1 MKKIVLG
8 LGLGIFFII
17 LPTISYAFLPLLIAG
32 ADYAGAAA
40 LRTAIS
46 RGAAQLAVSAAERQ
60 VLENA
65 TKTALNQ
72 SVKRLVAMS
81 PNPTKFQL
89 ATGAITWAGLGS
101 ALLDLGDEIFG
112 VDQSAGVSSGDSA
125 DNGRKFYVGAGS
137 GGTKPYFSGDYP
149 ESLIYS
155 AYRYQ
160 SSNGLLPCN
169 SASGCSYSASFTI
182 LSSSTGSSG
191 STSYQIQYQNSYLTS
206 SGSTATVNRTAN
218 YTVLS
223 NANFDASITPQSADI
238 TVEQEETA
246 KNTPLNPQRLADVAN
261 ALLLDAAS
269 QSDYAGIPVS
279 SSNPLVTAS
288 DFTAALTAIGR
299 TEPTNA
305 EWTTP
310 WEDLETT
317 SDTDTDTG
325 TDTGTGG
332 GTDSGSGSE
341 TATEPTLDSPPDGKT
356 ILSPLLNIF
365 PADWGNFSV
374 GSRDAVCPVGEFE
387 IWDKNFVI
395 DSHCGLIEQNRELI
409 KIIFLIVW
417 AFSAFRRVMSA

>member
-8 LGLGIFFII
+8 LGIFLII

-32 ADYAGAAA
+32 ADFAGAAA

-81 PNPTKFQL
+81 PNPTRFQL

-160 SSNGLLPCN
+160 SS
-169 SASGCSYSASFTI
+169 
-182 LSSSTGSSG
+182 
-191 STSYQIQYQNSYLTS
+191 
-206 SGSTATVNRTAN
+206 
-218 YTVLS
+218 
-223 NANFDASITPQSADI
+223 
-238 TVEQEETA
+238 
-246 KNTPLNPQRLADVAN
+246 
-261 ALLLDAAS
+261 
-269 QSDYAGIPVS
+269 
-279 SSNPLVTAS
+279 
-288 DFTAALTAIGR
+288 
-299 TEPTNA
+299 
-305 EWTTP
+305 
-310 WEDLETT
+310 
-317 SDTDTDTG
+317 
-325 TDTGTGG
+325 
-332 GTDSGSGSE
+332 
-341 TATEPTLDSPPDGKT
+341 
-356 ILSPLLNIF
+356 
-365 PADWGNFSV
+365 
-374 GSRDAVCPVGEFE
+374 
-387 IWDKNFVI
+387 
-395 DSHCGLIEQNRELI
+395 
-409 KIIFLIVW
+409 
-417 AFSAFRRVMSA
+417 

>member
-8 LGLGIFFII
+8 LAVFFIF

-32 ADYAGAAA
+32 ADFAGAAA

-81 PNPTKFQL
+81 PNPTRFQL

-149 ESLIYS
+149 ENLIYS

-169 SASGCSYSASFTI
+169 SAGGCSYSASFSI

-191 STSYQIQYQNSYLTS
+191 STTYQIQYQNSYSTI
-206 SGSTATVNRTAN
+206 SGSIVTVDRTAS
-218 YTVLS
+218 YTVLP
-223 NANFDASITPQSADI
+223 NASFDSSITPQSADI
-238 TVEQEETA
+238 TAEQEETA

-279 SSNPLVTAS
+279 SANPLVTAN
-288 DFTAALTAIGR
+288 DFSEALSAVGR
-299 TEPTNA
+299 TQPTNA

-310 WEDLETT
+310 WEDLATT
-317 SDTDTDTG
+317 SDTDTG
-325 TDTGTGG
+325 TDTGG

>member
-1 MKKIVLG
+1 
-8 LGLGIFFII
+8 
-17 LPTISYAFLPLLIAG
+17 
-32 ADYAGAAA
+32 
-40 LRTAIS
+40 
-46 RGAAQLAVSAAERQ
+46 
-60 VLENA
+60 
-65 TKTALNQ
+65 
-72 SVKRLVAMS
+72 MS

-169 SASGCSYSASFTI
+169 SAGGCSYSASFSV

-206 SGSTATVNRTAN
+206 SGSTVTVDRTAS
-218 YTVLS
+218 YTVLP
-223 NANFDASITPQSADI
+223 NASYDSAIPPQSSDI
-238 TVEQEETA
+238 TAEQEETA

-279 SSNPLVTAS
+279 SANPLVTAS
-288 DFTAALTAIGR
+288 DFTAALTAVGR

-317 SDTDTDTG
+317 SDTDTG

-374 GSRDAVCPVGEFE
+374 GSRDAACPVGEFE
-387 IWDKNFVI
+387 IWDKTFVI

>member
-81 PNPTKFQL
+81 PNPTKFQI

-112 VDQSAGVSSGDSA
+112 VDQSAGVSSGGSA

-169 SASGCSYSASFTI
+169 SASGCTYSAGFSV

-191 STSYQIQYQNSYLTS
+191 STTYQIQYQNSYSTS
-206 SGSTATVNRTAN
+206 SGSTVTVDRTAS
-218 YTVLS
+218 YTVLP
-223 NANFDASITPQSADI
+223 NASYDSSITPQSADI
-238 TVEQEETA
+238 TAEQEETA

-279 SSNPLVTAS
+279 SSNPLVTAQ
-288 DFTAALTAIGR
+288 DFTDALTAVGR

-317 SDTDTDTG
+317 SDTDTG
-325 TDTGTGG
+325 TDTGG

-374 GSRDAVCPVGEFE
+374 GSRDAACPVAEFE

>member
-8 LGLGIFFII
+8 LGIFLII

-32 ADYAGAAA
+32 ADFAGAAA

-72 SVKRLVAMS
+72 SVKRLIAMS

-89 ATGAITWAGLGS
+89 ATGAVTWAGLGS

-112 VDQSAGVSSGDSA
+112 ADQSAGVSSGYSA

-137 GGTKPYFSGDYP
+137 GGTRPYFSGDYP
-149 ESLIYS
+149 ENLIYS

-160 SSNGLLPCN
+160 SSNGHLPCN
-169 SASGCSYSASFTI
+169 SAGGCSYSASFSV
-182 LSSSTGSSG
+182 LSSSAGSSG
-191 STSYQIQYQNSYLTS
+191 STTYQIQYQNSYSTS
-206 SGSTATVNRTAN
+206 SGSTVTVDRTAS
-218 YTVLS
+218 YTVLP
-223 NANFDASITPQSADI
+223 NASYDSSITPQSADI
-238 TVEQEETA
+238 TAEQEETA

-269 QSDYAGIPVS
+269 QSDYAGIPIS
-279 SSNPLVTAS
+279 SSNPLVTAQ
-288 DFTAALTAIGR
+288 DFTDALTAVGR

-317 SDTDTDTG
+317 TDTG

-356 ILSPLLNIF
+356 ILSPLVNLF

>member
-8 LGLGIFFII
+8 LGLGLFFII

-72 SVKRLVAMS
+72 SVKRLIAMS

-137 GGTKPYFSGDYP
+137 GGTRPYFSGDYP
-149 ESLIYS
+149 ESLFYS

-169 SASGCSYSASFTI
+169 SASGCTYSAGFSV

-191 STSYQIQYQNSYLTS
+191 STTYQIQYQNSYSTS
-206 SGSTATVNRTAN
+206 SGSTVTVDRTAS
-218 YTVLS
+218 YTVLP
-223 NANFDASITPQSADI
+223 NASYDSSITPQSADI
-238 TVEQEETA
+238 TAEQEETA

-279 SSNPLVTAS
+279 SSNPLVTAQ
-288 DFTAALTAIGR
+288 DFTDALTAVGR

-317 SDTDTDTG
+317 SDTDTG
-325 TDTGTGG
+325 TDTGG

>member
-8 LGLGIFFII
+8 LGIFLII
-17 LPTISYAFLPLLIAG
+17 LPTISYAILPLLIAG
-32 ADYAGAAA
+32 ADFAGAAA

-81 PNPTKFQL
+81 PNPTRFQL

-169 SASGCSYSASFTI
+169 SASGCTYSAGFSV

-191 STSYQIQYQNSYLTS
+191 STTYQIQYQNSYLTS
-206 SGSTATVNRTAN
+206 SGSTVTVDRTAS
-218 YTVLS
+218 YTVLP
-223 NANFDASITPQSADI
+223 NASYDSAITPQSADI
-238 TVEQEETA
+238 TAEQEETA

-279 SSNPLVTAS
+279 SANPLVTAH
-288 DFTAALTAIGR
+288 DFTDALTAVGR
-299 TEPTNA
+299 TQPTNA

-317 SDTDTDTG
+317 TDTG

>member
-8 LGLGIFFII
+8 LAVFFIF

-32 ADYAGAAA
+32 ADFAGAAA

-46 RGAAQLAVSAAERQ
+46 RCAAQLAVSAAERQ

-81 PNPTKFQL
+81 PNPTRFQL

-160 SSNGLLPCN
+160 TSNGLLPCN
-169 SASGCSYSASFTI
+169 SASGCTYSAGFSV

-191 STSYQIQYQNSYLTS
+191 STTYQIQYQNSYSTS
-206 SGSTATVNRTAN
+206 SGSAVTVDRTAS
-218 YTVLS
+218 YTVLP
-223 NANFDASITPQSADI
+223 NASYDSSITPQSADI
-238 TVEQEETA
+238 TAEQEETA

-279 SSNPLVTAS
+279 SSNPLVTAQ
-288 DFTAALTAIGR
+288 DFTDALTAVGR
-299 TEPTNA
+299 TQPTNA

-317 SDTDTDTG
+317 TDTG
-325 TDTGTGG
+325 TDTGG

>member
-72 SVKRLVAMS
+72 SVKRLIAMS

-169 SASGCSYSASFTI
+169 SASGCTYSAGFSV

-191 STSYQIQYQNSYLTS
+191 STTYQIQYQNSYSTS
-206 SGSTATVNRTAN
+206 SGSTVTVDRTAS
-218 YTVLS
+218 YTVLP
-223 NANFDASITPQSADI
+223 NASYDSSITPQSADI
-238 TVEQEETA
+238 TAEQEETA

-279 SSNPLVTAS
+279 SSNPLVTAQ
-288 DFTAALTAIGR
+288 DFTDALTAVGR

-317 SDTDTDTG
+317 SDTDTG
-325 TDTGTGG
+325 TDTGG

>member
-8 LGLGIFFII
+8 LGIFLII

-32 ADYAGAAA
+32 ADFAGAAA

-60 VLENA
+60 ALENA

-72 SVKRLVAMS
+72 SVKRLIAMS

-169 SASGCSYSASFTI
+169 SASGCTYSAGFSV

-191 STSYQIQYQNSYLTS
+191 STTYQIQYQNSYLTS
-206 SGSTATVNRTAN
+206 SGSTVTVDRTAS
-218 YTVLS
+218 YTVLP
-223 NANFDASITPQSADI
+223 NASYDSSITPQSADI
-238 TVEQEETA
+238 TAEQEETA

-269 QSDYAGIPVS
+269 QSDYAGIPIS
-279 SSNPLVTAS
+279 SSNPLVTAQ
-288 DFTAALTAIGR
+288 DFTDALTAVGR

-317 SDTDTDTG
+317 SDTDTG
-325 TDTGTGG
+325 TDTGG

>member
-8 LGLGIFFII
+8 LGLGLFFII

-72 SVKRLVAMS
+72 SVKRLIAMS

-112 VDQSAGVSSGDSA
+112 VDQSAGVSSGGSA

-169 SASGCSYSASFTI
+169 SASGCTYSAGFSV

-191 STSYQIQYQNSYLTS
+191 STTYQIQYQNSYSTS
-206 SGSTATVNRTAN
+206 SGSTVTVDRTAS
-218 YTVLS
+218 YTVLP
-223 NANFDASITPQSADI
+223 NASYDSSITPQSADI
-238 TVEQEETA
+238 TAEQEETA

-279 SSNPLVTAS
+279 SSNPLVTAQ
-288 DFTAALTAIGR
+288 DFTDALTAVGR
-299 TEPTNA
+299 TQPTNA

-317 SDTDTDTG
+317 SDTGTG
-325 TDTGTGG
+325 TDTGG

-374 GSRDAVCPVGEFE
+374 GSRDAACPVAEFE

>member
-1 MKKIVLG
+1 
-8 LGLGIFFII
+8 
-17 LPTISYAFLPLLIAG
+17 
-32 ADYAGAAA
+32 
-40 LRTAIS
+40 
-46 RGAAQLAVSAAERQ
+46 
-60 VLENA
+60 
-65 TKTALNQ
+65 
-72 SVKRLVAMS
+72 MS

>member
-8 LGLGIFFII
+8 LGLGLFFII

-60 VLENA
+60 VMENA

-72 SVKRLVAMS
+72 SVKRLIAMS

-112 VDQSAGVSSGDSA
+112 VDQSAGVSSGGSA

-169 SASGCSYSASFTI
+169 SASGCTYSAGFSV

-191 STSYQIQYQNSYLTS
+191 STTYQIQYQNSYSTS
-206 SGSTATVNRTAN
+206 SGSTVTVDRTAS
-218 YTVLS
+218 YTVLP
-223 NANFDASITPQSADI
+223 NASYDSSITPQSADI
-238 TVEQEETA
+238 TAEQEETA

-279 SSNPLVTAS
+279 SSNPLVTAQ
-288 DFTAALTAIGR
+288 DFTDALTAVGR

-317 SDTDTDTG
+317 SDTDTG
-325 TDTGTGG
+325 TDTGG

>member
-1 MKKIVLG
+1 MKKIVLS
-8 LGLGIFFII
+8 LGIFLII

-32 ADYAGAAA
+32 ADFAGAAA

-81 PNPTKFQL
+81 PNPTRFQL

-169 SASGCSYSASFTI
+169 SASGCTYSAGFSV

-191 STSYQIQYQNSYLTS
+191 STTYQIQYQNSYLTS
-206 SGSTATVNRTAN
+206 SGSTVTVDRTAS
-218 YTVLS
+218 YTVLP
-223 NANFDASITPQSADI
+223 NASYDSAITPQSADI
-238 TVEQEETA
+238 TAEQEETA

-279 SSNPLVTAS
+279 SANPLVTAN
-288 DFTAALTAIGR
+288 DFSEALSAVGR
-299 TEPTNA
+299 TQPTNA

-317 SDTDTDTG
+317 IDTG

>member
-8 LGLGIFFII
+8 LGLGLFFII

-72 SVKRLVAMS
+72 SVKRLIAMS

-112 VDQSAGVSSGDSA
+112 VDQSAGVSSGGSA

-169 SASGCSYSASFTI
+169 SASGCTYSAGFSV

-191 STSYQIQYQNSYLTS
+191 STTYQIQYQNSYSTS
-206 SGSTATVNRTAN
+206 SGSTVTVDRTAS
-218 YTVLS
+218 YTVLP
-223 NANFDASITPQSADI
+223 NASYDSSITPQSADI
-238 TVEQEETA
+238 TAEQEETA

-279 SSNPLVTAS
+279 SSNPLVTAQ
-288 DFTAALTAIGR
+288 DFTDALTAVGR

-317 SDTDTDTG
+317 SDTDTG
-325 TDTGTGG
+325 TDTGG

-365 PADWGNFSV
+365 PADWANFSV

>member
-8 LGLGIFFII
+8 LGIFLII

-32 ADYAGAAA
+32 ADFAGAAA

-72 SVKRLVAMS
+72 SVKRLIAMS

-89 ATGAITWAGLGS
+89 ATGAVTWAGLGS

-112 VDQSAGVSSGDSA
+112 ADQSAGVSSGDSA

-137 GGTKPYFSGDYP
+137 GGTRPYFSGDYP
-149 ESLIYS
+149 ENLIYS

-169 SASGCSYSASFTI
+169 SAGGCSYSASFSV
-182 LSSSTGSSG
+182 LSSSAGSSG
-191 STSYQIQYQNSYLTS
+191 STTYQIQYQNSYSTS
-206 SGSTATVNRTAN
+206 SGSTVTVDRTAS
-218 YTVLS
+218 YTVLP
-223 NANFDASITPQSADI
+223 NASYDSSITPQSADI
-238 TVEQEETA
+238 TAEQEETA

-269 QSDYAGIPVS
+269 QSDYAGIPIS
-279 SSNPLVTAS
+279 SSNPLVTAQ
-288 DFTAALTAIGR
+288 DFTDALTAVGR

-317 SDTDTDTG
+317 TDTG

-356 ILSPLLNIF
+356 ILSPLVNLF

>member
-8 LGLGIFFII
+8 LAVFFIF

-32 ADYAGAAA
+32 VDFAGAAA

-81 PNPTKFQL
+81 PNPTRFQL

-160 SSNGLLPCN
+160 TSNGLLPCN
-169 SASGCSYSASFTI
+169 SASGCTYSAGFSV

-191 STSYQIQYQNSYLTS
+191 STTYKIQYQNSYSTS
-206 SGSTATVNRTAN
+206 SGSAVTVDRTAS
-218 YTVLS
+218 YTVLP
-223 NANFDASITPQSADI
+223 NASYDSSITPQSADI
-238 TVEQEETA
+238 TAEQEETA

-279 SSNPLVTAS
+279 SSNPLVTAQ
-288 DFTAALTAIGR
+288 DFTDALTAVGR
-299 TEPTNA
+299 TQPTNA

-317 SDTDTDTG
+317 TDTG
-325 TDTGTGG
+325 TDTGG

>member
-112 VDQSAGVSSGDSA
+112 VDQSAGVSSGGSA

-160 SSNGLLPCN
+160 STNGLLPCN
-169 SASGCSYSASFTI
+169 SASGCTYSAGFSV

-191 STSYQIQYQNSYLTS
+191 STTYQIQYQNSYSTS
-206 SGSTATVNRTAN
+206 SGSTVTVDRTAS
-218 YTVLS
+218 YTVLP
-223 NANFDASITPQSADI
+223 NASYDSSITPQSADI
-238 TVEQEETA
+238 TAEQEETA

-279 SSNPLVTAS
+279 SSNPIVTAQ
-288 DFTAALTAIGR
+288 DFTDALTAVGR

-317 SDTDTDTG
+317 SDTDTG
-325 TDTGTGG
+325 TDTGG

-374 GSRDAVCPVGEFE
+374 GSRDAACPVAEFE

>member
-8 LGLGIFFII
+8 LAVFFIF

-32 ADYAGAAA
+32 VDFAGAAA

-81 PNPTKFQL
+81 PNPTRFQL

-169 SASGCSYSASFTI
+169 SASGCSYSASFSI

-223 NANFDASITPQSADI
+223 NANFDSSITPQSADI
-238 TVEQEETA
+238 SAEQEETA

-279 SSNPLVTAS
+279 SANPLVTAN
-288 DFTAALTAIGR
+288 DFSEALSAVGR
-299 TEPTNA
+299 TQPTNA

-317 SDTDTDTG
+317 TDTG
-325 TDTGTGG
+325 TDTGG

>member
-8 LGLGIFFII
+8 LGLGLFFII

-72 SVKRLVAMS
+72 SVKRLIAMS

-169 SASGCSYSASFTI
+169 SASGCTYSAGFSV

-206 SGSTATVNRTAN
+206 SGSTVTVDRTAS
-218 YTVLS
+218 YTVLP
-223 NANFDASITPQSADI
+223 NASYDSSIMPQSADI
-238 TVEQEETA
+238 TAEQEETA

-279 SSNPLVTAS
+279 SSNPLVTAQ
-288 DFTAALTAIGR
+288 DFTDALTAVGR

-317 SDTDTDTG
+317 SDTDTG
-325 TDTGTGG
+325 TDTGG

>member
-8 LGLGIFFII
+8 LAVFFIF

-32 ADYAGAAA
+32 ADFAGAAA

-81 PNPTKFQL
+81 PNPTRFQL

-137 GGTKPYFSGDYP
+137 GGAKPYFSGDYP

-169 SASGCSYSASFTI
+169 SASGCSYSASFSI

-223 NANFDASITPQSADI
+223 NANFDSSITPQSADI
-238 TVEQEETA
+238 SAEQEETA

-279 SSNPLVTAS
+279 SANPLVTAN
-288 DFTAALTAIGR
+288 DFSEALSAVGR
-299 TEPTNA
+299 TQPTNA

-317 SDTDTDTG
+317 TDTG
-325 TDTGTGG
+325 TDTGG

>member
-1 MKKIVLG
+1 MKKIV

-32 ADYAGAAA
+32 ADFAGAAA

-72 SVKRLVAMS
+72 SVRRLIAMS

-112 VDQSAGVSSGDSA
+112 VDQGAGVSSGGSA

-149 ESLIYS
+149 ENLIYS

-169 SASGCSYSASFTI
+169 SAGGCSYSASFSI
-182 LSSSTGSSG
+182 LSSSTGSNG
-191 STSYQIQYQNSYLTS
+191 STTYQIQYQNSYSTS
-206 SGSTATVNRTAN
+206 SGSTVTVDRTAS
-218 YTVLS
+218 YTVLP
-223 NANFDASITPQSADI
+223 NASYDSSITPQSADI
-238 TVEQEETA
+238 TAEQEDTA

-269 QSDYAGIPVS
+269 QSDYAGIPIS
-279 SSNPLVTAS
+279 SSNPLVTAN
-288 DFTAALTAIGR
+288 DFSEALSAVGR
-299 TEPTNA
+299 TQPTNA

-317 SDTDTDTG
+317 TDTG

-332 GTDSGSGSE
+332 GTNSGSGSE

>member
-1 MKKIVLG
+1 MKKIVF
-8 LGLGIFFII
+8 LGIFLII

-32 ADYAGAAA
+32 ADFAGAAA

-72 SVKRLVAMS
+72 SVKRLIAMS

-89 ATGAITWAGLGS
+89 ATGAVTWAGLGS

-169 SASGCSYSASFTI
+169 SASGCTYSAGFSV

-191 STSYQIQYQNSYLTS
+191 STTYQIQYQNSYLTS
-206 SGSTATVNRTAN
+206 SGSTVTVDRTAS
-218 YTVLS
+218 YTVLP
-223 NANFDASITPQSADI
+223 NASYDSAITPQSADI
-238 TVEQEETA
+238 TAEQEETA

-269 QSDYAGIPVS
+269 QSDYAGIPIS
-279 SSNPLVTAS
+279 SSNPLVTAQ
-288 DFTAALTAIGR
+288 DFTAALTAVGR
-299 TEPTNA
+299 TQPTNA

-317 SDTDTDTG
+317 SDTDTG
-325 TDTGTGG
+325 TDTGG

>member
-8 LGLGIFFII
+8 LGIFLII
-17 LPTISYAFLPLLIAG
+17 LPTISYAYLPLLIAG
-32 ADYAGAAA
+32 ADFAGAAA

-72 SVKRLVAMS
+72 SVKRLIAMS

-112 VDQSAGVSSGDSA
+112 VDQSAGVSSGNSA

-149 ESLIYS
+149 ENIIYS

-169 SASGCSYSASFTI
+169 SAGGCSYSASFSI

-191 STSYQIQYQNSYLTS
+191 STTYQIQYQNSYSTS
-206 SGSTATVNRTAN
+206 SGSIVTVDRTAS
-218 YTVLS
+218 YTVLP
-223 NANFDASITPQSADI
+223 NASYDSSITPQSADI
-238 TVEQEETA
+238 TAEQEETA
-246 KNTPLNPQRLADVAN
+246 KKTPLNPQRLADVAN

-269 QSDYAGIPVS
+269 QSDYAGIPIS
-279 SSNPLVTAS
+279 SSNPLVTAQ
-288 DFTAALTAIGR
+288 DFTDALTAVGR

-317 SDTDTDTG
+317 SDTGTDTG
-325 TDTGTGG
+325 TDIGTGG
-332 GTDSGSGSE
+332 GTDSGAGSE

-356 ILSPLLNIF
+356 ILSPLLNLF

-374 GSRDAVCPVGEFE
+374 GSRDAACPVAEFE
-387 IWDKNFVI
+387 IWDKTFVI

-417 AFSAFRRVMSA
+417 GFSAFRRVMSA

>member
-8 LGLGIFFII
+8 LGLGLFFII

-72 SVKRLVAMS
+72 SVKRLIAMS

-112 VDQSAGVSSGDSA
+112 VDQSAGVSSGGSV

-169 SASGCSYSASFTI
+169 SASGCTYSAGFSV

-191 STSYQIQYQNSYLTS
+191 STTYQIQYQNSYSTS
-206 SGSTATVNRTAN
+206 SGSTVTVDRTAS
-218 YTVLS
+218 YTVLP
-223 NANFDASITPQSADI
+223 NASYDSSITPQSADI
-238 TVEQEETA
+238 TAEQEETA

-279 SSNPLVTAS
+279 SSNPLVTAQ
-288 DFTAALTAIGR
+288 DFTDALTAVGR

-317 SDTDTDTG
+317 SDTDTG
-325 TDTGTGG
+325 TDTGG

>member
-8 LGLGIFFII
+8 LGIFLII

-32 ADYAGAAA
+32 ADFAGAAA

-60 VLENA
+60 ALENA

-72 SVKRLVAMS
+72 SVKRLIAMS

-89 ATGAITWAGLGS
+89 ATGAITWAGLAS

-169 SASGCSYSASFTI
+169 SASGCTYSADFSV

-191 STSYQIQYQNSYLTS
+191 STTYQIQYQNSYLTS
-206 SGSTATVNRTAN
+206 SGSTVTVDRTAS
-218 YTVLS
+218 YTVLP
-223 NANFDASITPQSADI
+223 NASYDSSITPQSADI
-238 TVEQEETA
+238 TAEQEETA

-269 QSDYAGIPVS
+269 QSDYAGIPIS
-279 SSNPLVTAS
+279 SSNPLVTAQ
-288 DFTAALTAIGR
+288 DFTDALTAVGR

-317 SDTDTDTG
+317 SDTDTG
-325 TDTGTGG
+325 TDTGG

-417 AFSAFRRVMSA
+417 AFSAFRWVMSA

>member
-8 LGLGIFFII
+8 LGLGLFFII

-72 SVKRLVAMS
+72 LVKRLIAMS

-169 SASGCSYSASFTI
+169 SASGCTYSAGFSV

-191 STSYQIQYQNSYLTS
+191 STTYQIQYQNSYSTS
-206 SGSTATVNRTAN
+206 SGSTVTVDRTAS
-218 YTVLS
+218 YTVLP
-223 NANFDASITPQSADI
+223 NASYDSSITPQSADI
-238 TVEQEETA
+238 TAEQEETA

-279 SSNPLVTAS
+279 SSNPLVTAQ
-288 DFTAALTAIGR
+288 DFTDALTAVGR

-317 SDTDTDTG
+317 SDTDTG
-325 TDTGTGG
+325 TDTGG

-374 GSRDAVCPVGEFE
+374 GSRDVVCPVGEFE

>member
-1 MKKIVLG
+1 MKKIVF
-8 LGLGIFFII
+8 LGIFLII

-32 ADYAGAAA
+32 ADFAGASA
-40 LRTAIS
+40 LRAAIS

-72 SVKRLVAMS
+72 SVRRLIAMS
-81 PNPTKFQL
+81 PNPTRFQL

-112 VDQSAGVSSGDSA
+112 VDQSAGVSTGDSA

-149 ESLIYS
+149 ENLIYS

-169 SASGCSYSASFTI
+169 SAGGCSYSTI
-182 LSSSTGSSG
+182 SG
-191 STSYQIQYQNSYLTS
+191 SIV
-206 SGSTATVNRTAN
+206 TVDRTAS
-218 YTVLS
+218 YTVLP
-223 NANFDASITPQSADI
+223 NASFDSSITPQSADI

-269 QSDYAGIPVS
+269 QSDYAGIPIS
-279 SSNPLVTAS
+279 SSNPLVTAQ
-288 DFTAALTAIGR
+288 DFTDALTAVGR
-299 TEPTNA
+299 TQPTNA

-317 SDTDTDTG
+317 SDTGTG
-325 TDTGTGG
+325 TDTGG

-374 GSRDAVCPVGEFE
+374 GSRDAACPVAEFE

>member
-8 LGLGIFFII
+8 LGLGLFFII

-72 SVKRLVAMS
+72 SVKRLIAMS

-169 SASGCSYSASFTI
+169 SASGCTYSAGFSV

-191 STSYQIQYQNSYLTS
+191 STTYQIQYQNSYSTS
-206 SGSTATVNRTAN
+206 SGSTVTVDRTAS
-218 YTVLS
+218 YTVLP
-223 NANFDASITPQSADI
+223 NASYDSSITPQSADI
-238 TVEQEETA
+238 TAEQEETA

-279 SSNPLVTAS
+279 SSNPLVTAQ
-288 DFTAALTAIGR
+288 DFTDALTAVGR

-317 SDTDTDTG
+317 SDTDTG
-325 TDTGTGG
+325 TDTGG

-356 ILSPLLNIF
+356 ILSPLVNLF

-374 GSRDAVCPVGEFE
+374 GSRDAACPVAEFE
-387 IWDKNFVI
+387 IWDKKFVI

>member
-1 MKKIVLG
+1 MKKIVF
-8 LGLGIFFII
+8 LGIFLII

-32 ADYAGAAA
+32 ADFAGAAA
-40 LRTAIS
+40 LRAAIS

-72 SVKRLVAMS
+72 SVRRLIAMS

-169 SASGCSYSASFTI
+169 SAGGCSYSASFSI

-191 STSYQIQYQNSYLTS
+191 STTYQIQYQNSYSTI
-206 SGSTATVNRTAN
+206 SGSIVTVDRTAS
-218 YTVLS
+218 YTVLP
-223 NANFDASITPQSADI
+223 NASFDSSITPQSADI
-238 TVEQEETA
+238 TAEQEETA

-279 SSNPLVTAS
+279 SANPLVTAN
-288 DFTAALTAIGR
+288 DFSEALSAVGR
-299 TEPTNA
+299 TQPTNA

-310 WEDLETT
+310 WEDLATT
-317 SDTDTDTG
+317 SDTDTG
-325 TDTGTGG
+325 TDTGG

>member
-112 VDQSAGVSSGDSA
+112 VDQSAGVSSGGSA

-169 SASGCSYSASFTI
+169 SASGCTYSAGFSV

-191 STSYQIQYQNSYLTS
+191 STTYQIQYQNSYSTS
-206 SGSTATVNRTAN
+206 SGSTVTVDRTAS
-218 YTVLS
+218 YTVLP
-223 NANFDASITPQSADI
+223 NASYDSSITPQSADI
-238 TVEQEETA
+238 TAEQEETA

-279 SSNPLVTAS
+279 SSNPLVTAQ
-288 DFTAALTAIGR
+288 DFTDALTAVGR

-317 SDTDTDTG
+317 SDTDTG
-325 TDTGTGG
+325 TDTGG

-374 GSRDAVCPVGEFE
+374 GSRDAACPVAEFE

>member
-1 MKKIVLG
+1 MKKIILVIIL
-8 LGLGIFFII
+8 II
-17 LPTISYAFLPLLIAG
+17 LPISSYAFLPLLIAG
-32 ADYAGAAA
+32 ADFAGAAA

-72 SVKRLVAMS
+72 SVKRLIAMS

-169 SASGCSYSASFTI
+169 SASGCSYSASFSI

-223 NANFDASITPQSADI
+223 NANFDSSITPQSADI
-238 TVEQEETA
+238 TAEQEETA
-246 KNTPLNPQRLADVAN
+246 KNAPLNPQRLADVAN

-269 QSDYAGIPVS
+269 QSDYAGIPIS
-279 SSNPLVTAS
+279 SSNPLVTAQ
-288 DFTAALTAIGR
+288 DFTDALTAVGR

-310 WEDLETT
+310 WEDLETN
-317 SDTDTDTG
+317 TDTG
-325 TDTGTGG
+325 TDTGG

>member
-1 MKKIVLG
+1 MKKIVF
-8 LGLGIFFII
+8 LGIFLII

-32 ADYAGAAA
+32 ADFAGAAA
-40 LRTAIS
+40 LRAAIS

-81 PNPTKFQL
+81 PNPTRFQL

-169 SASGCSYSASFTI
+169 SASGCSYSASFSI

-206 SGSTATVNRTAN
+206 SGSTATVNRTAS

-223 NANFDASITPQSADI
+223 NANFDSSITPQSADI
-238 TVEQEETA
+238 TVDQEETA

-269 QSDYAGIPVS
+269 QSDYAGIPIS
-279 SSNPLVTAS
+279 SSNPLVTAQ
-288 DFTAALTAIGR
+288 DFTDALTAVGR
-299 TEPTNA
+299 TQPTNA

-317 SDTDTDTG
+317 DTG
-325 TDTGTGG
+325 TDTGG

>member
-112 VDQSAGVSSGDSA
+112 VDQSAGVSSGGSA

-169 SASGCSYSASFTI
+169 SASGCTYSAGFSV

-191 STSYQIQYQNSYLTS
+191 STTYQIQYQNSYSTS
-206 SGSTATVNRTAN
+206 SGSTVTVDRTAS
-218 YTVLS
+218 YTVLP
-223 NANFDASITPQSADI
+223 NASYDSSITPQSADI
-238 TVEQEETA
+238 TAEQEETA

-279 SSNPLVTAS
+279 SSNPLVTAQ
-288 DFTAALTAIGR
+288 DFTDALTAVGR

-317 SDTDTDTG
+317 SDTDTG
-325 TDTGTGG
+325 TDTGG

>member
-8 LGLGIFFII
+8 LGIFLII

-32 ADYAGAAA
+32 ADFAGAAA

-81 PNPTKFQL
+81 PNPTRFQL

-169 SASGCSYSASFTI
+169 SASGCTYSAGFSV

-191 STSYQIQYQNSYLTS
+191 STTYQIQYQNSYLTS
-206 SGSTATVNRTAN
+206 SGSTVTVDRTAS
-218 YTVLS
+218 YTVLP
-223 NANFDASITPQSADI
+223 NASYDSAITPQSADI
-238 TVEQEETA
+238 TAEQEETA

-279 SSNPLVTAS
+279 SANPLVTAN
-288 DFTAALTAIGR
+288 DFSEALSAVGR
-299 TEPTNA
+299 TQPTNA

-317 SDTDTDTG
+317 TDTG
-325 TDTGTGG
+325 TDTGAGG

-365 PADWGNFSV
+365 PADWGDFSV

>member
-1 MKKIVLG
+1 M
-8 LGLGIFFII
+8 
-17 LPTISYAFLPLLIAG
+17 
-32 ADYAGAAA
+32 
-40 LRTAIS
+40 
-46 RGAAQLAVSAAERQ
+46 
-60 VLENA
+60 ENA

-81 PNPTKFQL
+81 PNPTRFQL

-169 SASGCSYSASFTI
+169 SASGCSYSASFSI

-223 NANFDASITPQSADI
+223 NANFDSSITPQSADI
-238 TVEQEETA
+238 SAEQEETA

-279 SSNPLVTAS
+279 SANPLVTAN
-288 DFTAALTAIGR
+288 DFSEALSAVGR
-299 TEPTNA
+299 TQPTNA

-317 SDTDTDTG
+317 TDTG
-325 TDTGTGG
+325 TDTGG

-395 DSHCGLIEQNRELI
+395 GSHCGLIEQNRELI
-409 KIIFLIVW
+409 KIIFSDCLGLFGISSGDV
-417 AFSAFRRVMSA
+417 RMMGVD

>member
-8 LGLGIFFII
+8 LAVFFIF

-32 ADYAGAAA
+32 VDFAGAAA

-81 PNPTKFQL
+81 PNPTRFQL

-169 SASGCSYSASFTI
+169 SASGCTYSAGFSV

-191 STSYQIQYQNSYLTS
+191 STTYKIQYQNSYSTS
-206 SGSTATVNRTAN
+206 SGSAVTVDRTAS
-218 YTVLS
+218 YTVLP
-223 NANFDASITPQSADI
+223 NASYDSSITPQSADI
-238 TVEQEETA
+238 TAEQEETA

-279 SSNPLVTAS
+279 SSNPLVTAQ
-288 DFTAALTAIGR
+288 DFTDALTAVGR
-299 TEPTNA
+299 TQPTNA

-317 SDTDTDTG
+317 TDTG
-325 TDTGTGG
+325 TDTGG

>member
-1 MKKIVLG
+1 
-8 LGLGIFFII
+8 
-17 LPTISYAFLPLLIAG
+17 
-32 ADYAGAAA
+32 
-40 LRTAIS
+40 
-46 RGAAQLAVSAAERQ
+46 
-60 VLENA
+60 
-65 TKTALNQ
+65 
-72 SVKRLVAMS
+72 MS
-81 PNPTKFQL
+81 PNPTRFQL

-125 DNGRKFYVGAGS
+125 DNGRKFYVGAGP

-169 SASGCSYSASFTI
+169 SASGCSYSASFSI

-206 SGSTATVNRTAN
+206 SGSTATVNRTAS

-223 NANFDASITPQSADI
+223 NANFDSSITPQSADI

-269 QSDYAGIPVS
+269 QSDYAGIPIS
-279 SSNPLVTAS
+279 SSNPLVTAQ
-288 DFTAALTAIGR
+288 DFTDALTAVGR
-299 TEPTNA
+299 TQPTNA

-317 SDTDTDTG
+317 SDTGTG
-325 TDTGTGG
+325 TDTGG

-374 GSRDAVCPVGEFE
+374 GSRDAACPVAEFE

>member
-8 LGLGIFFII
+8 LAVFFIF

-32 ADYAGAAA
+32 ADFAGAAA

-81 PNPTKFQL
+81 PNPTRFQL

-169 SASGCSYSASFTI
+169 SASGCSYSASFSI

-223 NANFDASITPQSADI
+223 NANFDSSITPQSADI
-238 TVEQEETA
+238 SAEQEETA

-269 QSDYAGIPVS
+269 QSDYAGIPIS
-279 SSNPLVTAS
+279 SSNPLVTAQ
-288 DFTAALTAIGR
+288 DFTDALTAVGR

-317 SDTDTDTG
+317 SDTDTG
-325 TDTGTGG
+325 TDTGG

-409 KIIFLIVW
+409 KISFLIVW

>member
-8 LGLGIFFII
+8 LAVFFIF

-32 ADYAGAAA
+32 ADFAGAAA

-81 PNPTKFQL
+81 PNPTRFQL

-223 NANFDASITPQSADI
+223 NANFDSSITPQSADI
-238 TVEQEETA
+238 SAEQEETA

-279 SSNPLVTAS
+279 SANPLVTAN
-288 DFTAALTAIGR
+288 DFSEALSAVGR
-299 TEPTNA
+299 TQPTNA

-317 SDTDTDTG
+317 TDTG
-325 TDTGTGG
+325 TDTGG

-395 DSHCGLIEQNRELI
+395 GSHCGLIEQNRELI